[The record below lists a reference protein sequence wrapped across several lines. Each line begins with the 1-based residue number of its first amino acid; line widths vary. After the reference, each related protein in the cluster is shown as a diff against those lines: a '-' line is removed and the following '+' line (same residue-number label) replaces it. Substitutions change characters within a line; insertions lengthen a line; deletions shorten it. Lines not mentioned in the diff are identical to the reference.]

1 LSRKNQE
8 YLQLEKKYGG
18 THISSVLPLYDIQRY
33 TQLRYGLSEEKDRQ
47 FLQYLGAEW
56 GRNKDPNIC
65 ISLALK
71 ESFRDGNFFLS
82 DFPNEFK
89 NEGSSYDK
97 LVQPFNL
104 SELHRSLEDFYI
116 KLDRLV
122 DNIMCN
128 TNYH

>member
-1 LSRKNQE
+1 MSRKNQE

-33 TQLRYGLSEEKDRQ
+33 AQLRYGLSEEKDRQ
-47 FLQYLGAEW
+47 FLQYLGSEW
-56 GRNKDPNIC
+56 GRNKDPNVC

-82 DFPNEFK
+82 DFPNQEF
-89 NEGSSYDK
+89 SYDK
-97 LVQPFNL
+97 LVQSFTL
-104 SELHRSLEDFYI
+104 SDYIEDFYI

-128 TNYH
+128 TTNLRS